1 MSFMARRLTKQ
12 FKTQNYKQTV
22 AHSFLHPNQK
32 VNIFKNNPDI
42 GLIHHLNSGQ
52 LVTID
57 TSTAPKSQILYF
69 HGGAFRV
76 PMNDDQLQMI
86 RSIATQT
93 ESRLQ
98 IADFPLLP
106 TYSSA
111 DMLNFATSALQA
123 VVANG
128 LPTFLV
134 ADSAGA
140 ALAVQLLFRYPDKI
154 AGTSL
159 ISPWLDFELTDAQVV
174 SRATNDVMLDID
186 VLRQIAAE
194 FTDGLS
200 NGQWLDVFS
209 PSDSLTGSLQLF
221 YGENELLAPNDK
233 KFATTLTATTNM
245 TIDVISF
252 RDAFHDYILWDKL
265 PETKKTKKQIVT
277 FTRDQRGA

>member
-1 MSFMARRLTKQ
+1 
-12 FKTQNYKQTV
+12 
-22 AHSFLHPNQK
+22 
-32 VNIFKNNPDI
+32 
-42 GLIHHLNSGQ
+42 
-52 LVTID
+52 
-57 TSTAPKSQILYF
+57 
-69 HGGAFRV
+69 
-76 PMNDDQLQMI
+76 
-86 RSIATQT
+86 
-93 ESRLQ
+93 
-98 IADFPLLP
+98 
-106 TYSSA
+106 
-111 DMLNFATSALQA
+111 MLNFATSALQA

-221 YGENELLAPNDK
+221 FMVKMSFLPQMTKKICHYLNGNDK
-233 KFATTLTATTNM
+233 Y
-245 TIDVISF
+245 D
-252 RDAFHDYILWDKL
+252 H
-265 PETKKTKKQIVT
+265 
-277 FTRDQRGA
+277 